1 MMEQAPDI
9 KVDEVLAPREPAVP
23 ASKDR
28 DDSFGL
34 ARAAESIRHGFVDS
48 TRIRE
53 HEKTLREG
61 NVHQQK
67 MLEFEHA
74 EAERKRT
81 FRSNWI
87 VAAGFCVFQ
96 TLIAAYGFKTNN
108 FNYILAAANGVGAF
122 FVSRKF

>member
-1 MMEQAPDI
+1 MEEAPDI
-9 KVDEVLAPREPAVP
+9 QVDEVLAPQSPAVP
-23 ASKDR
+23 SGKEKD
-28 DDSFGL
+28 DPFGL
-34 ARAAESIRHGFVDS
+34 ARAAESFRHGFVDS

-53 HEKTLREG
+53 HEKTQREA

-67 MLEFEHA
+67 LLELEHA

-87 VAAGFCVFQ
+87 IAAGFCLFQ

-108 FNYILAAANGVGAF
+108 VSYILAAANGVGAF

>member
-1 MMEQAPDI
+1 MEEAPDI
-9 KVDEVLAPREPAVP
+9 QVDEVLAPQSPAVP
-23 ASKDR
+23 SGKEKD
-28 DDSFGL
+28 DPFGL
-34 ARAAESIRHGFVDS
+34 ARAAESFRHGFVDS

-53 HEKTLREG
+53 YEKTQREA

-67 MLEFEHA
+67 LLELEHA

-87 VAAGFCVFQ
+87 IAAGFCLFQ

-108 FNYILAAANGVGAF
+108 VSYILAAANGVGAF

>member
-1 MMEQAPDI
+1 MEEAPDI
-9 KVDEVLAPREPAVP
+9 KVDEVLPPHKPAVP
-23 ASKDR
+23 AVKDG
-28 DDSFGL
+28 DDAFGL
-34 ARAAESIRHGFVDS
+34 ARAAESIRHAFVDT

-53 HEKTLREG
+53 QEKTLREG

-67 MLEFEHA
+67 LLELEHA

-87 VAAGFCVFQ
+87 VATAFCIFQ
-96 TLIAAYGFKTNN
+96 ALIAAYGFKTNN
-108 FNYILAAANGVGAF
+108 VSYILAAANGFGAF